1 MSRRIIALVEG
12 KTEQTFVRDVLA
24 EQLGEKG
31 IDIKASW
38 VGKPGHKGGVGEYH
52 RAKMDIIVFLKQDR
66 DIICTT
72 MFDYYG
78 MPGSWPG
85 RLQAKTENIP
95 YEQKAHLIEDGL
107 SKDIA
112 EEMGQSFNPA
122 RFIPYIQMHEFEAI
136 LFSDVDIL
144 AEVLVTAKE
153 PDMATVESGLRDIV
167 EQFPN
172 PEQINDD
179 PASAPSKRIQA
190 IAPHYRKVLDGNFA
204 AQKIGLELMQR
215 KCPLFRRWLGRLEKS
230 V

>member
-12 KTEQTFVRDVLA
+12 KTEQTFVSDVLA
-24 EQLGEKG
+24 PQLGNMG
-31 IDIKASW
+31 IDMKVCQA
-38 VGKPGHKGGVGEYH
+38 GKPGHKGDVGSYQ
-52 RAKMDIIVFLKQDR
+52 RAKMDIIAFLKQDR
-66 DIICTT
+66 DIVCTT

-78 MPGSWPG
+78 MPNSWPG
-85 RLQAKTENIP
+85 RLQAKTENLS
-95 YEQKAHLIEDGL
+95 YEQKARMIEDGL

-136 LFSDVDIL
+136 LFSDIDIL
-144 AEVLVTAKE
+144 ADVLARSKE
-153 PDMATVESGLRDIV
+153 PDREMVESGLRDIV

-179 PASAPSKRIQA
+179 PASAPSKRIKA
-190 IAPHYRKVLDGNFA
+190 IAPHYRKVPDGNFA
-204 AQKIGLELMQR
+204 AKKIGLELMQR
-215 KCPLFRRWLGRLEKS
+215 KCPLFKRWLGRLENP